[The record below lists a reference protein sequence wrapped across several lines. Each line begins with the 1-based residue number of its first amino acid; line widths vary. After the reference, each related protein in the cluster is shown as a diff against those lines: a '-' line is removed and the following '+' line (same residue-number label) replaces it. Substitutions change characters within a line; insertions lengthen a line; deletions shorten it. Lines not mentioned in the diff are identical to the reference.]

1 MSELNTFI
9 TQTLAPALAISA
21 TGMLTLGMQNRL
33 SVLASRV
40 RELNREIIAEVIP
53 DRTENLRQ
61 QVALF
66 IQRGTLIRNALFL
79 LYASIGLLIVTAFA
93 LALTDLEILRTEWR
107 VPVITFL
114 LGLGL
119 ILIAILIEVYEV
131 LLMLKTLHLDVE
143 SVAISLDVPKLPD

>member
-53 DRTENLRQ
+53 ARTENLRQ

-93 LALTDLEILRTEWR
+93 LALTDLDILQTEWR

-143 SVAISLDVPKLPD
+143 SVSLSLSEQKLPD